1 MFERGTLFSAI
12 VATAIGAP
20 YLLLNSNWFKEGQA
34 PNAAGTHEVAPVA
47 PGGPANAAPAYQAT
61 PVWTRNP
68 APVAMPNLPGAA
80 GPKLEGPGRIA
91 FEQIFRFD
99 LPPAFVTQNWSRVSA
114 TLAELELEGLRVPL
128 VTGTQLDDISGS
140 LTYYYDKNHRLQRIA
155 FQGTSGDYRRL
166 TAFVQKFH
174 HLEAEPTLGAGLF
187 MAKWNGTPKSVLRIR
202 NAPVLRADMPLSR
215 FEIDMEINR
224 PDDNYQLSPEMAQS
238 LNFDQ
243 HAGRW

>member
-12 VATAIGAP
+12 IATAIGAP
-20 YLLLNSNWFKEGQA
+20 YLLLNGNWAKGPEGGSASA
-34 PNAAGTHEVAPVA
+34 PAHAASEHSGAPVA
-47 PGGPANAAPAYQAT
+47 APSFQAT

-68 APVAMPNLPGAA
+68 PAVTMPGMPGAHA
-80 GPKLEGPGRIA
+80 PKLEGPGKIA

-114 TLAELELEGLRVPL
+114 TLADLELEGLRVPL
-128 VTGTQLDDISGS
+128 VTGTGLDDISGS
-140 LTYYYDKNHRLQRIA
+140 LTYYFDKNHRLQRIS
-155 FQGTSGDYRRL
+155 FQGTSGDFRRL
-166 TAFVQKFH
+166 VAFVNKFH
-174 HLEAEPTLGAGLF
+174 HLEPEPTLGAGLYL
-187 MAKWNGTPKSVLRIR
+187 AKWNGTPKSVLRIR

-215 FEIDMEINR
+215 YEIDLEINR

-243 HAGRW
+243 NAGRW